1 VQQALLKMLEGTSVN
16 VPEKGGRKS
25 PGGQFVSVC
34 CGIVVPLAAVFPS
47 CSARFPTA

>member
-34 CGIVVPLAAVFPS
+34 CRPATLLWFCPLIPQHHV
-47 CSARFPTA
+47 